1 MTSHPI
7 ITISVS
13 VLWSPVRKSLSCS
26 ELPSPWPANQ
36 LALQCALLLNA
47 LSGRWACH
55 QVGTHTSLAQAVE
68 LPVLWGTGV
77 PSGTTVLLDLEEPF
91 SFPFFLFS
99 FSITA
104 FFSQT
109 QLFLCSVL
117 IFFSVY
123 RISGFAFYCCDKE
136 KKTQTMW
143 EGKDLFQLR
152 AHHRGK
158 SGQEF
163 RVGTGGRSWSRDQ
176 EGTDLTD
183 SLPMVCSAS
192 CLIHSGPPARGW
204 HCPQWDGPSHI
215 HYELR
220 KDLPGLPT
228 GQPGRSILSIQ
239 VPRQPGRRQVDKK
252 LTNKTR
258 IYNFNVAKSINS
270 SFIAAITFYI
280 LLKSVS
286 LLWGQKD
293 VFLSLPSKVSLVFWY
308 IWKK

>member
-1 MTSHPI
+1 MF
-7 ITISVS
+7 
-13 VLWSPVRKSLSCS
+13 
-26 ELPSPWPANQ
+26 
-36 LALQCALLLNA
+36 
-47 LSGRWACH
+47 G
-55 QVGTHTSLAQAVE
+55 
-68 LPVLWGTGV
+68 
-77 PSGTTVLLDLEEPF
+77 
-91 SFPFFLFS
+91 
-99 FSITA
+99 
-104 FFSQT
+104 
-109 QLFLCSVL
+109 
-117 IFFSVY
+117 
-123 RISGFAFYCCDKE
+123 
-136 KKTQTMW
+136 
-143 EGKDLFQLR
+143 
-152 AHHRGK
+152 
-158 SGQEF
+158 EF

-183 SLPMVCSAS
+183 SLPTVCSAC
-192 CLIHSGPPARGW
+192 CLIHPGPPARGW

-239 VPRQPGRRQVDKK
+239 VPRRPGRRQVDKK